1 MDRVTVDLI
10 NPQQA
15 HQMLTATVWPAVKS
29 ALIAGTQMV
38 LEVRGMTRTTE
49 QNRMLHSILKDLSD
63 QVEWFGKHL
72 TPEGW
77 KHLLSGHLAGVD
89 LVPNFDGT
97 GFVSLTKGKPTSS
110 MTKREMSAMFEL
122 AWAFGSDRG
131 VQWSPTSQGRL
142 THDRA

>member
-1 MDRVTVDLI
+1 MDRVKVELT

-15 HQMLTATVWPAVKS
+15 RQMLTSTVLPAIK
-29 ALIAGTQMV
+29 AHLMAGTQLV
-38 LEVRGMTRTTE
+38 LEVRGMTRTIE
-49 QNRMLHSILKDLSD
+49 QNRMLHSILSDLSA

-77 KHLLSGHLAGVD
+77 KHMLTGHLAGVD

-110 MTKREMSAMFEL
+110 MTRKEMSALFEL

-131 VQWSPTSQGRL
+131 VIWSPTSQGRL
-142 THDRA
+142 THEQ

>member
-1 MDRVTVDLI
+1 MDRVSVELI

-15 HQMLTATVWPAVKS
+15 HQMLSNTVWPAVKS
-29 ALIAGTQMV
+29 ALMAGTQMV
-38 LEVRGMTRTTE
+38 LEVRGLTRTIE
-49 QNRMLHSILKDLSD
+49 QNRMLHSILNDLSK
-63 QVEWFGKHL
+63 QVLWFDRRL

-110 MTKREMSAMFEL
+110 MTRKEMSAMFEL
-122 AWAFGSDRG
+122 AWAFGSERG

-142 THDRA
+142 THES

>member
-1 MDRVTVDLI
+1 MDRVKVELT

-15 HQMLTATVWPAVKS
+15 RQMLTSTVLPAIK
-29 ALIAGTQMV
+29 AHLMAGTQLV
-38 LEVRGMTRTTE
+38 LEVRGMTRTIE
-49 QNRMLHSILKDLSD
+49 QNRMLHSILSDLSA

-77 KHLLSGHLAGVD
+77 KHMLTVHLAGVD

-110 MTKREMSAMFEL
+110 MTRKEMSALFEL

-131 VQWSPTSQGRL
+131 VIWSPTSQGRL
-142 THDRA
+142 THEQ